1 MLDTHTPLKAYCAAP
16 GLFDIEGKSD
26 SKEVTQAD
34 LRELRQGQ
42 GYLPVYNSSTMMER
56 TGGDLSLIREI
67 VEYFFEES
75 PQILGQLKDAVDKND
90 TRAVEHASN
99 TMQTSIEFF
108 GAEPALR
115 AAQRLESLSKRDN
128 WKHTRRA
135 YDRFELEFIRLWNSL
150 TPLLKRNRKTG

>member
-1 MLDTHTPLKAYCAAP
+1 MLDSHTPLKAYCSAP
-16 GLFDIEGKSD
+16 GLFDIDG
-26 SKEVTQAD
+26 EVPSREITQAD
-34 LRELRQGQ
+34 LRDLRQGQ
-42 GYLPVYNSSTMMER
+42 GYLPVYSSSTMMER

-75 PQILGQLKDAVDKND
+75 PQLLGQLKDAVNNKD

-99 TMQTSIEFF
+99 SMQTSIEFF

-115 AAQRLESLSKRDN
+115 AAQRLESLSKCSD
-128 WKHTRRA
+128 WECTRRA